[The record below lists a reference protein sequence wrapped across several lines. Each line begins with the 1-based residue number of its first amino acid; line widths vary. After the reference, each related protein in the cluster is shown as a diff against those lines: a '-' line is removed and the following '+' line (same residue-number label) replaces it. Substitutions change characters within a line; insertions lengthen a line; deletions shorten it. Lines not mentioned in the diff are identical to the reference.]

1 MFFAGAS
8 GGIDDWHLACSC
20 RRTFHAEAL
29 ASPSSNPPGAVDAL
43 VQGALIDLFDAYGV
57 PLRDVARTS
66 RQAFK
71 LQELTASIGF
81 TRDAEVSDARRSGQL
96 TLSMPAAAVALM
108 NTQVMGALGC
118 EDWARELANQLM
130 GRIKNRLLQLG
141 ATVQIG
147 LPVICSSTEN
157 LTPCSSSR
165 QVYTGSAPSGTI
177 FVTVDGMPEESQ
189 LSPTSLEG
197 IALEGD
203 AIFF

>member
-1 MFFAGAS
+1 M
-8 GGIDDWHLACSC
+8 
-20 RRTFHAEAL
+20 
-29 ASPSSNPPGAVDAL
+29 
-43 VQGALIDLFDAYGV
+43 VQGALRDLFDGYGV
-57 PLRDVARTS
+57 PVRDVARAS
-66 RQAFK
+66 REAFK

-81 TRDAEVSDARRSGQL
+81 TRDAEASDSRQSGQL
-96 TLSMPAAAVALM
+96 VLSMPAAAFALM
-108 NTQVMGALGC
+108 NTEVTGTLAC

-147 LPVICSSTEN
+147 LPVICSSSEN
-157 LTPCSSSR
+157 RTPCSSSW
-165 QVYTGSAPSGTI
+165 QVYTGSTPSGTI

-189 LSPTSLEG
+189 LSSTSPEG